1 MAKRVAPSESEPP
14 PSLPHDHDREGGQPY
29 AKEVDDYKGGVASPP
44 REQRGREAGPS
55 ARVTKAPAKK

>member
-1 MAKRVAPSESEPP
+1 MAKRTPPPGSEPS
-14 PSLPHDHDREGGQPY
+14 PSLPHDHNREGGQPY

-44 REQRGREAGPS
+44 MEQRGREASPS